1 MDTGEWDMKH
11 SGNHT
16 TPLGRAC
23 RAGHAGVVTELLKR
37 HARVL
42 RYNYDGFSPLHDAVF
57 AGKAEVTGILLQSM
71 HEASTRSVVNCSVG
85 TRRPYFYAL
94 YLGETPLHAACMC
107 MDADLVSRDVLGVV
121 RLLLQCHADIKSRL
135 VKRDYLVS
143 AAGELISTT
152 EYFLGDSPLHYIC
165 RAFGRSSNWAGRADV
180 VRLLLSAGADPNAT
194 NSLWKEA
201 HVPLLTAIQDGLTGA
216 ALALL
221 VGGASVSVT
230 NNVQEGP
237 LHFAARAGDVLV
249 VEELLRQGAD
259 PTRTAADGRNVFVY
273 ASRCPHP
280 EKCVAVAAIFAR
292 LECAPTL
299 IQSYDWNADV

>member
-1 MDTGEWDMKH
+1 M
-11 SGNHT
+11 
-16 TPLGRAC
+16 
-23 RAGHAGVVTELLKR
+23 
-37 HARVL
+37 
-42 RYNYDGFSPLHDAVF
+42 
-57 AGKAEVTGILLQSM
+57 
-71 HEASTRSVVNCSVG
+71 
-85 TRRPYFYAL
+85 
-94 YLGETPLHAACMC
+94 HAACMC

-299 IQSYDWNADV
+299 IQSYDWNADVYVRDNPAFVAWLMTQGGVVAAGLLIDVEAAEEEEASDRSTVASASSSDDDDDGDDDG